1 MRPGPLF
8 FVVAAVLALT
18 IPVVVSRVGSTLRSP
33 IELPTVHAAEN
44 SDDGASAPVD
54 TNETVDENS
63 SAQPDWM
70 QLTDEQWKARL
81 SKEQYHVLR
90 EHGTERAFSGAYWNA
105 KTAGTYLCAACGQ
118 ELFDSKTKFKSGT
131 GWPSFWTP
139 TEPQSVKEHTDRS
152 FFMERTEVLCSRCGS
167 HLGHVF
173 KDGPPPTGLRYCINS
188 AALKLDAAET
198 GNEE

>member
-33 IELPTVHAAEN
+33 LGLPTVHAAQ
-44 SDDGASAPVD
+44 SDSDGAAAPVD
-54 TNETVDENS
+54 AKETIAENS
-63 SAQPDWM
+63 SANADWKK
-70 QLTDEQWKARL
+70 LTDAQWKARL

-90 EHGTERAFSGAYWNA
+90 EHGTERAFSGTYWNA
-105 KTAGTYLCAACGQ
+105 KTPGTYLCAACGQ

-139 TEPQSVKEHTDRS
+139 TEPQSVEEHTDRS
-152 FFMERTEVLCSRCGS
+152 FFVERTEVLCNRCGS

-188 AALKLDAAET
+188 AALKLEAVET
-198 GNEE
+198 GNED